1 MLAQKEQDQGNSRTH
16 EQAGIPAGQVPVRG
30 ETCVS
35 RGYVRTLEIHLERA
49 WQRYQQDLA
58 RDKAAGEDP
67 EANKAY
73 WIGYCAGEC
82 YAIQHAID
90 LLHISIIHDER
101 SGDNHELVSKPD
113 GGIDSHVEHID

>member
-1 MLAQKEQDQGNSRTH
+1 
-16 EQAGIPAGQVPVRG
+16 
-30 ETCVS
+30 VS
-35 RGYVRTLEIHLERA
+35 SGYIRTLEIHLERA

-90 LLHISIIHDER
+90 LLHISILHDER
-101 SGDNHELVSKPD
+101 SGDNHKLVSKPT
-113 GGIDSHVEHID
+113 GGIDSYVEHID